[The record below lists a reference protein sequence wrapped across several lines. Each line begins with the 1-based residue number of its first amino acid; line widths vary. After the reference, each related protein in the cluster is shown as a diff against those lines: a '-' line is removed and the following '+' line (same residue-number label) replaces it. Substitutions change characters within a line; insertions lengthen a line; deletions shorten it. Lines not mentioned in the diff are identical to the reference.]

1 MDARRYVLIIVEGK
15 TDKKSLYLGIKN
27 YLEKNG
33 ALNKVGFDV
42 FDGDFTILDQNQNRI
57 DPGAVEDNI
66 GESLRSYFANPANSI
81 TPDDVIAVATIS
93 DLDAAYC
100 QDACIFHD
108 PKLAMLSEEEA
119 HPYYDLSIP
128 CLYCKDVPFLVQRN
142 QDKRDAFLS
151 LNDMVTDGLHYEKH
165 HYPFRPYYFGITL
178 EHVLH
183 DKVVYGQEEKG
194 RLAASFRSR
203 CKDPYYLFNA
213 LNSLSIAT
221 LNYESSWD
229 ETWLRNHPFSR
240 ISNVR
245 FLLDWI
251 LSLGM

>member
-1 MDARRYVLIIVEGK
+1 MDAKRYVLIIVEGK

-27 YLEKNG
+27 YLEKKG
-33 ALNKVGFDV
+33 ALSKVGFDV

-57 DPGAVEDNI
+57 DPGMVEENI
-66 GESLRSYFANPANSI
+66 RESLRSYFRNPANAI

-100 QDACIFHD
+100 QDSCIAHD
-108 PKLAMLSEEEA
+108 PNLGALSEEDS

-128 CLYCKDVPFLVQRN
+128 CLYCKDVPFLIQRN
-142 QDKRDAFLS
+142 KDKREAFLS
-151 LNDMVTDGLHYEKH
+151 LNDMVEDGLHFEGH

-183 DKVVYGQEEKG
+183 DKIVYDQDEKG
-194 RLAASFRSR
+194 RLAAEFRSY

-213 LNSLSIAT
+213 LSSLPIAA

-229 ETWLRNHPFSR
+229 AACLRKHPFSR

-251 LSLGM
+251 LDLGK